1 MHLLDTN
8 VVSELRKVTAGRA
21 DPNVVRW
28 VNAVPGDE
36 LYLSVISLHE
46 VEHAVRLAERADPAR
61 GALLRRWLDE
71 SVPRAFAGRIL
82 PIDAPIARLAA
93 AFHVPDPAPFR
104 DALIG
109 ATAIVH
115 GLTVVTR
122 DRRDFARFPGI
133 RLVDPWS

>member
-8 VVSELRKVTAGRA
+8 VVAELRKATAGRA

-28 VNAVPGDE
+28 VTAVPADE
-36 LYLSVISLHE
+36 LHLSVVTLHE
-46 VEHAVRLAERADPAR
+46 LEHGVRLAEWGDPAR

-82 PIDAPIARLAA
+82 PVDERIARLAA

-122 DRRDFARFPGI
+122 DRRGFARFPGI
-133 RLVDPWS
+133 RIVDPWA